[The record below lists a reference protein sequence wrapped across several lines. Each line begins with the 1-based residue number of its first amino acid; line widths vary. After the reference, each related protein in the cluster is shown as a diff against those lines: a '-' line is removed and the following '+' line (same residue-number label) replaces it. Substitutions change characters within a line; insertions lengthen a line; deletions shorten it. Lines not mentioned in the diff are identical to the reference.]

1 MAELLS
7 RGRNKSEDEKEKAMS
22 LLRQGKAQMLTMYVG
37 ESDQWH
43 GRPLYVAIVQFL
55 REHRGAGATVTRAV
69 AGYGAGAHLH
79 EQKGFQWSSEAP
91 LIISVVD
98 QPARLQR
105 LIPGLQEMM
114 NGGLMTLHEVDVL
127 KYTHARR
134 QGISSKI
141 TVRQV
146 METDVTVVS
155 LQTPV
160 ATVVDLLLL
169 APFRVLPVVD
179 GQRHLQ
185 GILSTGDLIN
195 SGLLPMRRGLVRT
208 ARELDHV
215 TSEAISASLEAAH
228 QSQRTVQDIM
238 NRQVRTIRPEQ
249 TIREAALVL
258 LETRLRN
265 LPVVD
270 ASGTLLG
277 MVTRADLLHTIRTT
291 PLMSPHASSATQP
304 LEKIKPLAG
313 VPAQQQPVALYM
325 NHNVVTVEEQTPFA
339 EVVDELIS
347 SPIKRVIVTD
357 DTRHVK
363 GIISDVD
370 VLAGMEEA
378 ARPRFLAVLADWA
391 RGKPGRLPT
400 TALQSPSGKARQAAD
415 VMNRNVVTIV
425 DSASVQEAI
434 ELMMETRRKVLPVV
448 DNENHLLGLIGRFDL
463 LRLLIGSEASP

>member
-1 MAELLS
+1 
-7 RGRNKSEDEKEKAMS
+7 MS
-22 LLRQGKAQMLTMYVG
+22 LLRQGKAQMLTIYVG
-37 ESDQWH
+37 ESDQWR

-55 REHRGAGATVTRAV
+55 REQGGAGATVTRAV
-69 AGYGAGAHLH
+69 AGYGAGSRLH

-105 LIPGLQEMM
+105 LIPRLQEMM

-141 TVRQV
+141 PVRQV

-155 LQTPV
+155 PQTAV

-179 GQRHLQ
+179 EQRHLR
-185 GILSTGDLIN
+185 GIVSTGDLIN
-195 SGLLPMRRGLVRT
+195 AGLLPMRRGLVRT
-208 ARELDHV
+208 ARELDSL
-215 TSEAISASLEAAH
+215 TAEAVSSSLEAAH
-228 QSQRTVQDIM
+228 QSQRMVREIM

-249 TIREAALVL
+249 TIREAAQVL
-258 LETRLRN
+258 LETQLRN

-270 ASGTLLG
+270 TSGTLLG
-277 MVTRADLLHTIRTT
+277 MVTRADLLHTIRTS
-291 PLMSPHASSATQP
+291 PLMSPYASSATQP
-304 LEKIKPLAG
+304 LEKTRPLSG

-325 NHNVVTVEEQTPFA
+325 NREVVTVEEQTPFA
-339 EVVDELIS
+339 EMVDELLS

-357 DTRHVK
+357 DGRHVK

-370 VLAGMEEA
+370 VLAGMEETV
-378 ARPRFLAVLADWA
+378 RPRFLAVLSDWA

-400 TALQSPSGKARQAAD
+400 TALQSPSGKARRVAD
-415 VMNRNVVTIV
+415 VMNHDVVTVV
-425 DSASVQEAI
+425 DTASVQEAI
-434 ELMMETRRKVLPVV
+434 DLMMQTRRKMLPVV
-448 DNENHLLGLIGRFDL
+448 DSENRLVGIIGRFDL
-463 LRLLIGSEASP
+463 LRLLLGSEAAL